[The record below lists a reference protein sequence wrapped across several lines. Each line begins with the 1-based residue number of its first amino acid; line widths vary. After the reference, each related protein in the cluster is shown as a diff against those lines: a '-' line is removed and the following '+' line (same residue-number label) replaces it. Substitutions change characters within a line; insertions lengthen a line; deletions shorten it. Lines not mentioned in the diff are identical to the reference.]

1 MATES
6 QKGMVQ
12 TVLGTIQPSELGPTM
27 THEHLLINFAVMFDP
42 PPEATTQRLA
52 HEPVSLENLGW
63 ILLRFSIGSQR
74 KRWRS
79 C

>member
-27 THEHLLINFAVMFDP
+27 THEHLLINFGVMFNP

-52 HEPVSLENLGW
+52 HEPVS
-63 ILLRFSIGSQR
+63 
-74 KRWRS
+74 
-79 C
+79 